1 MNCVKFQLE
10 SNPFFIID
18 TATVIIFCKIN
29 ILFINSYIDLIIL
42 DFIFE
47 SHIKSHSVS
56 NKTLM
61 ESNPNLI
68 IPPNPF
74 PFFGSPT

>member
-42 DFIFE
+42 DLIFE

-61 ESNPNLI
+61 GSNPNLI
-68 IPPNPF
+68 N
-74 PFFGSPT
+74 SA